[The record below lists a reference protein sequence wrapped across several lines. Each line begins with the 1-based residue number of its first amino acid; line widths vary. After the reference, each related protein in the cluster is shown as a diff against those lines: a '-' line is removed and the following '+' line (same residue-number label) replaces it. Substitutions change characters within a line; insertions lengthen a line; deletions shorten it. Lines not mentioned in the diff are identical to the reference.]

1 MEICILHKYVFVIL
15 DNIPYWKIKI
25 IVISY
30 KHKEVIPITGNSL
43 KAPNQMHH
51 QRQEKAES
59 KRQNLSE
66 QDIDQDTKA
75 IEKSVSA
82 DFDS

>member
-1 MEICILHKYVFVIL
+1 M
-15 DNIPYWKIKI
+15 
-25 IVISY
+25 ISY

-43 KAPNQMHH
+43 KAQNQMHH
-51 QRQEKAES
+51 QRQKKAES

-66 QDIDQDTKA
+66 RDIDQDTKA
-75 IEKSVSA
+75 IEKRVSA